1 MSDVI
6 ESSIGRVTG
15 RIAPGTIGEVK
26 LAYRGGSEVFHA
38 HAWDEGRV
46 IDVGTEV
53 VVIERVGPRTVKV
66 TPLIDESTEEAAG

>member
-1 MSDVI
+1 MSDEI
-6 ESSIGRVTG
+6 EASIGRVTG

-26 LAYRGGSEVFHA
+26 LAYQGGSETFHA
-38 HAWDEGRV
+38 HAWDDGRV

-66 TPLIDESTEEAAG
+66 APLIEDSTGEAAE